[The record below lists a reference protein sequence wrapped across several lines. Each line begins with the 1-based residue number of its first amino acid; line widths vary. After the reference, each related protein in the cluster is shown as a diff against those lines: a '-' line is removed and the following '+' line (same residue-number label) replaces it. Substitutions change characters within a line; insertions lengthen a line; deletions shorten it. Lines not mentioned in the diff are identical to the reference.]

1 MMFGSVEEWLLLE
14 NVLEIIHIWVVDVG
28 GCGSSKDPDQAV
40 EEINT
45 RHTHHTS
52 GSGTV
57 RKTGPLNN

>member
-1 MMFGSVEEWLLLE
+1 MNLEEGLLE
-14 NVLEIIHIWVVDVG
+14 NVLEIIHVVWVVDVG
-28 GCGSSKDPDQAV
+28 GFSSSKDPDHAV